1 MTHYKHILL
10 VESGADIW
18 LGTDTRNISSQTYY
32 SAIRALEE
40 NGVLVLKYNHK
51 KPELLSLEQG
61 YEQGYEQ
68 GLPACGFVCEDY
80 AGDENDY

>member
-10 VESGADIW
+10 VKSGADIW

-40 NGVLVLKYNHK
+40 NGVLVLKYNHE
-51 KPELLSLEQG
+51 KPELLSLDCGHEPTTDAIGFCG
-61 YEQGYEQ
+61 YEEEQ
-68 GLPACGFVCEDY
+68 E
-80 AGDENDY
+80 